1 VARFTGPLILRDGVK
16 WTVEQQF
23 TFISDKRGRIVVP
36 KGFETDLAS
45 VPQLLQFLVPKVSI
59 AYNQPAVV
67 HDWLY
72 YLSQIGRARLTRRQ
86 SDEVLREGIRV
97 QEARYGL
104 PGVAD
109 AVYHAVRIGSVGS
122 WGPPR
127 VIDDDKDDI
136 E

>member
-1 VARFTGPLILRDGVK
+1 MGRFTGPLILRDGIL
-16 WTVEQQF
+16 WTVERQF
-23 TFISDKRGRIVVP
+23 AFVSDRFGRIVVP

-45 VPQLLQFLVPKVSI
+45 IPQLAQILLPKVHI

-72 YLSQIGRARLTRRQ
+72 YLSRIGRQRLTRRE
-86 SDEVLREGIRV
+86 SDEVLREGIRT

-104 PGVAD
+104 QGVAD
-109 AVYHAVRIGSVGS
+109 AIYHAVRIGSGAS

-127 VIDDDKDDI
+127 VETGVDDFY